1 MNTSFFDF
9 KLFAIPE
16 NDNSSERCIGENAKH
31 LLLLYH
37 PGEQQEE
44 LQSFLAKILQAIQLD
59 LQKDALQLPI
69 NTDESIQLAAI
80 ANTKKCRTVIIFG
93 HSLAQL
99 GLHLELPLYY
109 PTLHQGIT
117 FLLTDPLLSIYQ
129 ERQNGGKKM
138 SGALWS
144 ALREIFLTA

>member
-1 MNTSFFDF
+1 
-9 KLFAIPE
+9 LFAIPE
-16 NDNSSERCIGENAKH
+16 NDQFEDRLLGANAKQ
-31 LLLLYH
+31 LLLLFDA
-37 PGEQQEE
+37 GDKVEE

-59 LQKDALQLPI
+59 LLRDALQLRLLPH
-69 NTDESIQLAAI
+69 ESLQLAAVLHNRNCHV
-80 ANTKKCRTVIIFG
+80 AIIFG
-93 HSLAQL
+93 HPLSQL

-117 FLLTDPLLSIYQ
+117 YLLTDPLLDIQQ

-144 ALREIFLTA
+144 ALREISIKL

>member
-1 MNTSFFDF
+1 MNASFFDF

-16 NDNSSERCIGENAKH
+16 NDNSASRCIGENAKH
-31 LLLLYH
+31 LLLLYN
-37 PGEQQEE
+37 PAEQLEE
-44 LQSFLAKILQAIQLD
+44 LQSFLGKILQAIQLD

-69 NTDESIQLAAI
+69 NTEESIQLAAI
-80 ANTKKCRTVIIFG
+80 ANNKNCSTVIVFG
-93 HSLAQL
+93 HPLPQL

-144 ALREIFLTA
+144 ALREIFLTT